1 MMMRLDKFLADAGF
15 GTRSEV
21 KKQLK
26 NGIVS
31 VNGAVFKRPEEKI
44 DPSKDQ
50 IVVAGKAVEY
60 ETTSYYLFYK
70 PAGCVTAKSDSVH
83 RTVMD
88 YFPEQVKKV
97 CSPVGRL
104 DKDTEGLLIITNDGA
119 FNHHLMSPAHH
130 VKKTYYAV
138 LDQAVPNEAVARFAE
153 GVDIGDDKLTLPAEL
168 EILPNKIDETGN
180 PVYHANLTI
189 SEGRFHQV
197 KRMFETLG
205 CNVIYLK
212 RVSLGNLTL
221 GELKPG
227 EYRKLTEN
235 EVEALLLIHQ
245 AMPDIRY
252 KEK

>member
-1 MMMRLDKFLADAGF
+1 MMRLDKLLADAGF

-26 NGIVS
+26 SGVVS
-31 VNGAVFKRPEEKI
+31 VNGATCKRPEEKI

-50 IVVAGKAVEY
+50 IIVGGKAVEY

-70 PAGCVTAKSDSVH
+70 PAGCVTAKCDSMH

-88 YFPEQVKKV
+88 YFPDQVKKD

-119 FNHHLMSPAHH
+119 LNHHLMSPAHH

-138 LDQAVPNEAVARFAE
+138 LDKAVSNEAVTLFAD
-153 GVDIGDDKLTLPAEL
+153 GVDIGDEKLTLPAEL
-168 EILPNKIDETGN
+168 EILPEQTDASGN

-189 SEGRFHQV
+189 AEGRFHQV
-197 KRMFETLG
+197 KRMFETVG
-205 CNVIYLK
+205 CKVVYLK
-212 RVSLGNLTL
+212 RISLGELTL
-221 GELKPG
+221 GDLKPG
-227 EYRKLTEN
+227 EYRKLAEN
-235 EVEALLLIHQ
+235 EVEVL
-245 AMPDIRY
+245 R
-252 KEK
+252 K

>member
-26 NGIVS
+26 SGIVLI
-31 VNGAVFKRPEEKI
+31 NGTVCKRPEEKI

-50 IVVAGKAVEY
+50 IIVAGKTVEY
-60 ETTSYYLFYK
+60 EINSYYLFYK
-70 PAGCVTAKSDSVH
+70 PAGCVTAKSDSLH

-88 YFPEQVKKV
+88 YFPDAVKKD

-104 DKDTEGLLIITNDGA
+104 DKDTEGLLIITNNGA
-119 FNHHLMSPAHH
+119 LNHHLMSPAHH

-138 LDQAVPNEAVARFAE
+138 LDKAVPNEAVALFAE
-153 GVDIGDDKLTLPAEL
+153 GVDIGDEKRTLPAEL
-168 EILPNKIDETGN
+168 EILPEQTDESGN

-189 SEGRFHQV
+189 AEGRFHQV
-197 KRMFETLG
+197 KRMFETVG
-205 CNVIYLK
+205 CNVTYLK
-212 RVSLGNLTL
+212 RISLGTLTL
-221 GELKPG
+221 GDLKAG

-235 EVEALLLIHQ
+235 EVEAL
-245 AMPDIRY
+245 R
-252 KEK
+252 K